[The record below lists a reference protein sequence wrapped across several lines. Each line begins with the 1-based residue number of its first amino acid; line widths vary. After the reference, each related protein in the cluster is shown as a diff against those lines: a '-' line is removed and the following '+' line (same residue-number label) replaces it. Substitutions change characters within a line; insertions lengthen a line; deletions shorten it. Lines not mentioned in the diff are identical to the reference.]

1 MLVRY
6 KPVIPVLAGVAALL
20 VYLATMAPSLTW
32 AHWGADGGDFIAAAA
47 TGRMPHPPGFPLY
60 LTLARVFVLL
70 PLRDPAWRLNLL
82 SAVMA
87 AGTVALTA
95 LALQRQEKSPW
106 IVLAAVLTL
115 AFAPLFWSQ
124 ALITEVYT
132 TAAFFAILNYEL
144 RITNRELRIT
154 NRELR
159 IANYE
164 LRITNRRWVLS
175 GIVCGLGMA
184 VHPTLVLLTPL
195 WLFYLFFD
203 RKGVAISPSRPL
215 PVYRL
220 PSTVYLAGLCIGL
233 LPYALLPLLGRWPQ
247 PWGDL
252 RTFAGW
258 WDVVRA
264 RLYWGYAFGL
274 PLAEWPARLAAWA
287 ALMARQF
294 TPVGGALVLLG
305 GWLGWR
311 KCRWEVIGLVAT
323 GGLLSLFAIG
333 YATSDSLMYLLPL
346 LPLLIPLLG
355 AGLRWL
361 VDRGLPVWATL
372 ILPLVLLA
380 WNWQVMD
387 LHRDDEAVLWYNC
400 ALAATPADA
409 VLVTTQSDAYTFA
422 LWYAQEALGLR
433 KDVLV
438 IDRNLWWQESYRQF
452 LFVRTGREVA
462 VPEDYAGGRPL
473 CRIVEGGV
481 ACP

>member
-1 MLVRY
+1 MNGRARLL
-6 KPVIPVLAGVAALL
+6 PPLMAGGVAWL
-20 VYLATMAPSLTW
+20 VYALTMAPSLTW
-32 AHWGADGGDFIAAAA
+32 AHWGADGGDFITAAVA
-47 TGRMPHPPGFPLY
+47 GRMPHPPGFPVY

-87 AGTVALTA
+87 AGAVTLTA
-95 LALQRQEKSPW
+95 LTLQRREKSPW
-106 IVLAAVLTL
+106 IVLAASLTL

-132 TAAFFAILNYEL
+132 TAAFFTALANYEVRVASCEL
-144 RITNRELRIT
+144 RITS
-154 NRELR
+154 
-159 IANYE
+159 
-164 LRITNRRWVLS
+164 RRWVLT

-195 WLFYLFFD
+195 WVVYLLRD
-203 RKGVAISPSRPL
+203 SKESAIWKSRL
-215 PVYRL
+215 HSPVYRL
-220 PSTVYLAGLCIGL
+220 PVIVYLAGLGIGL
-233 LPYALLPLLGRWPQ
+233 LPYAFLPLLGPWPQ

-274 PLAEWPARLAAWA
+274 PLADWPVRLAAWA
-287 ALMARQF
+287 ALLARQF

-311 KCRWEVIGLVAT
+311 ERQSRWEVVGLVAA

-333 YATSDSLMYLLPL
+333 YATPDSLVYLLPL
-346 LPLLIPLLG
+346 LPLLVPLLG

-361 VDRGLPVWATL
+361 VDRGLPAWATL

-380 WNWQVMD
+380 WNWQAMD
-387 LHRDDEAVLWYNC
+387 LRRDNQAVLWYNRV
-400 ALAATPADA
+400 LAATPADA
-409 VLVTTQSDAYTFA
+409 VLITTQGDAYTFA
-422 LWYAQEALGLR
+422 LWYAQEGLGLR
-433 KDVLV
+433 PDVLV
-438 IDRNLWWQESYRQF
+438 IDGNLWWQESYRQF
-452 LFVRTGREVA
+452 LFTQTDREVA
-462 VPEDYAGGRPL
+462 VDAHVSRPEDFAVGWPL
-473 CRIVEGGV
+473 CRIVEEGV